1 MKNIFKNIGSYFTR
15 LYRAIFS
22 IKDPETIL
30 LTKEEEF
37 YSFLEEN
44 KDRIKYLMEFNG
56 KPNDETKILREKA
69 MKVDNKKK
77 FKLFRPIKISK
88 KLSGILNKGVAL
100 DRERNELLDKKFTTT
115 SGNILGDKILD
126 EIENRNKK

>member
-44 KDRIKYLMEFNG
+44 KDRIKYLMEFTG
-56 KPNDETKILREKA
+56 KANDPANLLKEKA
-69 MKVDNKKK
+69 KKK

-88 KLSGILNKGVAL
+88 KLSGILNKGVKL
-100 DRERNELLDKKFTTT
+100 KRERNELLEKKFTTT